1 VLNVKPLSPE
11 QRQVLMAKRDLASG
25 TPFQMAQ
32 TKLINAGVDA
42 EVAAQIVSQ
51 ASPEE
56 MRECGVCQLT
66 YIAAIT
72 KCSNC
77 GGQLS
82 LPKMMH
88 KGSVFNLC

>member
-1 VLNVKPLSPE
+1 
-11 QRQVLMAKRDLASG
+11 MAKRDLASG
-25 TPFQMAQ
+25 TPFQMTQ

-51 ASPEE
+51 ASPVE
-56 MRECGVCQLT
+56 MRECDVCQLT

-82 LPKMMH
+82 LLKMMH
-88 KGSVFNLC
+88 KGSVFNLS